1 VSVEER
7 LEEMLEV
14 LRFLWPKGYGNF
26 PFQLGE
32 APYRAFYESDEEQDF
47 EFVYGIIYRNSI
59 LRWAEDVE
67 EVSIL
72 PRGKRRRMNGWI
84 IDRYR
89 DLGRD
94 SDGEPEFTWDD
105 QEFHADP
112 SNAAVAFATIAVT
125 DRMFDALGR
134 AGML

>member
-1 VSVEER
+1 VSEEER

-14 LRFLWPKGYGNF
+14 LRFLWPKGYGGF
-26 PFQLGE
+26 PFKIGE
-32 APYRAFYESDEEQDF
+32 APSRAFYESGEEQD
-47 EFVYGIIYRNSI
+47 EDLVYGIVYRGSV

-105 QEFHADP
+105 QEFYADP
-112 SNAAVAFATIAVT
+112 SNAAVAFTTVALT

>member
-1 VSVEER
+1 MSEQDRV
-7 LEEMLEV
+7 EEMLEV
-14 LRFLWPKGYGNF
+14 LRFLWPKGYGSF
-26 PFQLGE
+26 PFKLGE
-32 APYRAFYESDEEQDF
+32 APSRAYYESQGEEDEDL
-47 EFVYGIIYRNSI
+47 VYGIVYRGSV

-67 EVSIL
+67 EVSVL

-105 QEFHADP
+105 QEFYADP
-112 SNAAVAFATIAVT
+112 SNAAVAFATIATT